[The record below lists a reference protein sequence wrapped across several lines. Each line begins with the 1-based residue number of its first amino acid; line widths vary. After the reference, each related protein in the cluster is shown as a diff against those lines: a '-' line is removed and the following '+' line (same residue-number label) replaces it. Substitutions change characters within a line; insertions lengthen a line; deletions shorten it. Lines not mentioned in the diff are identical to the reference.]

1 MKKTGKFFLTKDDLK
16 LGLILGLI
24 TPLVVLIILYFI
36 RFSDTYNFTEFLR
49 AFFQQK
55 QLITFFGVWCLVGN
69 IALFTYYIN
78 TSKDKTAGGIFAV
91 TLVYGIGILLLKLLI

>member
-1 MKKTGKFFLTKDDLK
+1 LKTTGTFFLTKDNLK

-24 TPLVVLIILYFI
+24 SPMIVLVIIYFLK
-36 RFSDTYNFTEFLR
+36 FSSFDFDDFLR
-49 AFFQQK
+49 NFFQQK

-78 TSKDKTAGGIFAV
+78 TNKDRTAKGIFAV
-91 TLVYGIGILLLKLLI
+91 TLLYGIGILLLKLFI